1 MPQRLFAVLLLA
13 AALLPWPGAARAD
26 SAPPAFT
33 AAQRAEIVAIVRD
46 ALKTDPSILRD
57 AVMALQND
65 EQASKQAATQAALA
79 RLGPA
84 LVHTKGDPV
93 GGNPD
98 GDVTVVEFYDLRCP
112 YCRRMLPIMADLL
125 KRDPKIR
132 VLYKDIPILGAPST
146 LAARA
151 VLAAQKQGG
160 YLKLHDAVMAGTQNV
175 TEDSL
180 RDSASHAGLDWAR
193 LQQDMKDPEIQ
204 QRLDVNLKMAQT
216 LGIDGTPVYVIGG
229 KILPG
234 AVELADLQ
242 GAVAAAR
249 NP

>member
-132 VLYKDIPILGAPST
+132 VVYKDIPILGAPST
-146 LAARA
+146 LAFPSPAFPSPALPLPAFARA
-151 VLAAQKQGG
+151 WTAVATRRKTGSMVVTPTP
-160 YLKLHDAVMAGTQNV
+160 YDARPSAWSDASSSAMSAGN
-175 TEDSL
+175 
-180 RDSASHAGLDWAR
+180 A
-193 LQQDMKDPEIQ
+193 
-204 QRLDVNLKMAQT
+204 
-216 LGIDGTPVYVIGG
+216 
-229 KILPG
+229 
-234 AVELADLQ
+234 
-242 GAVAAAR
+242 AVAASGMW
-249 NP
+249 